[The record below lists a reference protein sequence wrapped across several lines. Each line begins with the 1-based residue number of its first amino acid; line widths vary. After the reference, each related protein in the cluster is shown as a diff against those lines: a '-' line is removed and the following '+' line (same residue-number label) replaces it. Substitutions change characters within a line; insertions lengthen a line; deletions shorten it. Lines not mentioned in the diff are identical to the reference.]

1 MRAQGIEAQF
11 YECRRGAGLIVM
23 LGLAAA
29 ATLAVSAAQAD
40 TGEYRHLTQAE
51 ISAALRECGLY
62 DVNVSEDDDALANFV
77 MIDDLEVSDAQ
88 LECAF
93 YAADRTGYVLA
104 WSEIVS
110 PGYYELAASLM
121 KPRVVAA
128 AQSYFSGR
136 PELGDLPER
145 AAGESDL
152 DFARKLERFC
162 GLDENI
168 VTEVF
173 GDSLSLSPTMD
184 PDADYEKLTL
194 DLGCVMNAAVLLD
207 LKIGFI
213 GNGQDAGEGD

>member
-1 MRAQGIEAQF
+1 MI
-11 YECRRGAGLIVM
+11 

-29 ATLAVSAAQAD
+29 ATLAVSAAQAVM
-40 TGEYRHLTQAE
+40 GEYRHLTQAE
-51 ISAALRECGLY
+51 ISAALRECGMHH
-62 DVNVSEDDDALANFV
+62 VNVSEDDDALANLV

-93 YAADRTGYVLA
+93 FAADRTGYVLA
-104 WSEIVS
+104 WGEFVS
-110 PGYYELAASLM
+110 PRYYELAASLM

-128 AQSYFSGR
+128 AQSYFAGR

-162 GLDENI
+162 GLDENL
-168 VTEVF
+168 VMDVF
-173 GDSLSLSPTMD
+173 GDRLSLSPTMD

-207 LKIGFI
+207 LKIGFV
-213 GNGQDAGEGD
+213 GNETEAGEGD